1 MFPLGKLLHALEGAG
16 AMDRRR
22 FLGGLA
28 ATGLAAG
35 LSTDSRAARNE
46 GPRGATF
53 DAADF
58 GARGDGQADDSA
70 ALQKAI
76 DAAAKGG
83 GVVWL
88 GRGAYRLRSPIH
100 VRPGV
105 TLRGT
110 FGSVPAHNG
119 FRDAGLP
126 RPGETGTVLLADCGS
141 GSEDGPAL
149 ITVETNATLAGLC
162 VHHPGIRSD
171 EEPRPHPYAVALRGK
186 NPALLDVELLNP
198 YQGVDASQNE
208 RHLIRNV
215 HGQPIRRGVFVDAIY
230 DIGRIENVHFNPWYS
245 MHPKLFQWQMEH
257 GEAFVFGRTDW
268 QYVLNTFCFGYS
280 VGYRFVETKNGVC
293 NGNFLGIGAD
303 DCWTAMVVD
312 QCAPMGLLV
321 TNGEFVS
328 FHGPDPTMVEIRP
341 TNSGTVRF
349 ANCAFWGPC
358 RQIAKVGGKGVVG
371 FSDCTFVQWD
381 FPRRGT
387 PAIQAE
393 GEGMLFVRGCSFQQA
408 GVGLRVGP
416 RLAGVSVEGNL
427 GPAGFVLRRDGQSGS
442 EGVNG

>member
-1 MFPLGKLLHALEGAG
+1 
-16 AMDRRR
+16 MDRRR

-28 ATGLAAG
+28 ATGLAVG
-35 LSTDSRAARNE
+35 LASDSRAAKID
-46 GPRGATF
+46 GPAGATF
-53 DAADF
+53 DASDS
-58 GARGDGQADDSA
+58 GAKGDGRADDSA
-70 ALQKAI
+70 AIQKAV

-83 GVVWL
+83 GLVWL
-88 GRGAYRLRSPIH
+88 GRGAYRLRSPI
-100 VRPGV
+100 VLRPGV

-126 RPGETGTVLLADCGS
+126 KPGETGTVLLADCGA
-141 GSEDGPAL
+141 GREDGPPL
-149 ITVETNATLAGLC
+149 ITVETNATLAGVC
-162 VHHPGIRSD
+162 VHHVAIRTD
-171 EEPRPHPYAVALRGK
+171 EEPTPHPYALALRGK
-186 NPALLDVELLNP
+186 NPVVVDVELLNP
-198 YQGVDASQNE
+198 YQGIDATQNE

-230 DIGRIENVHFNPWYS
+230 DIGRIENVHFNPWFS
-245 MHPKLFQWQMEH
+245 MHEKLFQWQMQH

-328 FHGPDPTMVEIRP
+328 FHGPDPTMIEVRA
-341 TNSGTVRF
+341 TNTGTVRF
-349 ANCAFWGPC
+349 LNCSFWGPC
-358 RQIAKVGGKGVVG
+358 RQVAKIDGKGVVG
-371 FSDCTFVQWD
+371 FSDCTFVHWD

-387 PAIQAE
+387 PAIQAD
-393 GEGMLFVRGCSFQQA
+393 GEGMLFVRGCAFQQP
-408 GVGLRVGP
+408 GVGLRLGR
-416 RLAGVSVEGNL
+416 RLAGVSIEGNL
-427 GPAGFVLRRDGQSGS
+427 GPSGFVVSRDAPPGP
-442 EGVNG
+442 EKVNR